1 MDDPEEWWHVL
12 EAANKYMNTRLVEQI
27 ERRLRD
33 IARKEGG
40 KGVILKHLKMAYRI
54 GFDSSVKTVF
64 LNSVIKNT
72 SKLIQTDQ
80 WNQLEESSIMKIYD
94 QDFLAA
100 TEGELYMGAKT
111 WCLRNTANEAEALKI
126 FLDKFASRIT
136 PEYMS
141 QRDFLTYVANDAF
154 LAQVDVFR
162 DWTIKILVK
171 NASENTIR
179 GSYRPMRV
187 SLRFCVNDLKFPLRQ
202 VLHFYFNAEQKGN
215 SPTQFKEEVTTIDF
229 PEEVEM
235 MILRS
240 NCQITIFVTR

>member
-12 EAANKYMNTRLVEQI
+12 EAANKYLNTRLVEQI

-111 WCLRNTANEAEALKI
+111 WCLRNTSNEAEALKI
-126 FLDKFASRIT
+126 FLEKFAPRIT

-187 SLRFCVNDLKFPLRQ
+187 SL
-202 VLHFYFNAEQKGN
+202 
-215 SPTQFKEEVTTIDF
+215 
-229 PEEVEM
+229 
-235 MILRS
+235 
-240 NCQITIFVTR
+240 

>member
-1 MDDPEEWWHVL
+1 ML

-111 WCLRNTANEAEALKI
+111 WCLRNTSSEAEALKI
-126 FLDKFASRIT
+126 VLDKFPPRIT
-136 PEYMS
+136 PRAPTYFAMWALWGLL
-141 QRDFLTYVANDAF
+141 RKYPPWVRRCPLTKEP
-154 LAQVDVFR
+154 LIHLISTSR
-162 DWTIKILVK
+162 
-171 NASENTIR
+171 
-179 GSYRPMRV
+179 
-187 SLRFCVNDLKFPLRQ
+187 SLPPRFHRRN
-202 VLHFYFNAEQKGN
+202 
-215 SPTQFKEEVTTIDF
+215 
-229 PEEVEM
+229 
-235 MILRS
+235 
-240 NCQITIFVTR
+240 

>member
-111 WCLRNTANEAEALKI
+111 WCLRNTSNEAEALKI
-126 FLDKFASRIT
+126 FLEKFAPRIT

-187 SLRFCVNDLKFPLRQ
+187 SPKTCKALELLNCPLFRFSTSTSTQSRRATRPHSSKKKLPLSTSLRR
-202 VLHFYFNAEQKGN
+202 
-215 SPTQFKEEVTTIDF
+215 
-229 PEEVEM
+229 
-235 MILRS
+235 
-240 NCQITIFVTR
+240 

>member
-80 WNQLEESSIMKIYD
+80 WNQLEESSIMKIYG

-111 WCLRNTANEAEALKI
+111 WCLRNTSNEGEALKI
-126 FLDKFASRIT
+126 FLEKFAPRIT

-187 SLRFCVNDLKFPLRQ
+187 RRVLQLVKRVGLTFSSLQ

-215 SPTQFKEEVTTIDF
+215 SPTQFREEVTSIDF
-229 PEEVEM
+229 PEEVVP
-235 MILRS
+235 LKKSR
-240 NCQITIFVTR
+240 QD

>member
-1 MDDPEEWWHVL
+1 M
-12 EAANKYMNTRLVEQI
+12 
-27 ERRLRD
+27 
-33 IARKEGG
+33 
-40 KGVILKHLKMAYRI
+40 
-54 GFDSSVKTVF
+54 KTFF

-111 WCLRNTANEAEALKI
+111 WCLRNTSSEAEAPKI
-126 FLDKFASRIT
+126 FLEKFAPRIT
-136 PEYMS
+136 LGYMS

-187 SLRFCVNDLKFPLRQ
+187 ILKTCKTLELLNCSLFRFSTSTTTQRELQ
-202 VLHFYFNAEQKGN
+202 LHDPPA
-215 SPTQFKEEVTTIDF
+215 P
-229 PEEVEM
+229 
-235 MILRS
+235 R
-240 NCQITIFVTR
+240 

>member
-94 QDFLAA
+94 QDFLEA
-100 TEGELYMGAKT
+100 TKGELTTLSGSSYRVARLIAPPWMKT
-111 WCLRNTANEAEALKI
+111 GYQGNEGTIRQRK
-126 FLDKFASRIT
+126 RI
-136 PEYMS
+136 
-141 QRDFLTYVANDAF
+141 RR
-154 LAQVDVFR
+154 LAQKLFGV
-162 DWTIKILVK
+162 
-171 NASENTIR
+171 
-179 GSYRPMRV
+179 
-187 SLRFCVNDLKFPLRQ
+187 
-202 VLHFYFNAEQKGN
+202 
-215 SPTQFKEEVTTIDF
+215 QF
-229 PEEVEM
+229 
-235 MILRS
+235 
-240 NCQITIFVTR
+240 

>member
-12 EAANKYMNTRLVEQI
+12 EAANKYLNTRLVEQI

-111 WCLRNTANEAEALKI
+111 WCLRNTSNEAEALKI
-126 FLDKFASRIT
+126 FLEKFAPRIT

-187 SLRFCVNDLKFPLRQ
+187 SFKIACVEK
-202 VLHFYFNAEQKGN
+202 YFKHQHVRCCISTSMLSRRATHRPSSRRK
-215 SPTQFKEEVTTIDF
+215 SPQLTSPK
-229 PEEVEM
+229 
-235 MILRS
+235 RWK
-240 NCQITIFVTR
+240 